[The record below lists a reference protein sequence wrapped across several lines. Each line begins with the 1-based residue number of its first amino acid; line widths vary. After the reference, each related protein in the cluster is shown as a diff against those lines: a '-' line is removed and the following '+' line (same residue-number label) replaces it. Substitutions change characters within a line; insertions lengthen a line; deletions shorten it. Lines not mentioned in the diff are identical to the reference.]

1 MDRRTF
7 LKGAGLAAATALGAG
22 PRPAGS
28 RAAWPGS
35 KPSAPPNILFIMVDQ
50 LRYPQWFPSQ
60 DVLDGL
66 LPGMARLRDGAV
78 SFGQHYTAAN
88 ACTPA
93 RSCLLTGLYAH
104 QTGCLL
110 TATKPGGPSSAQ
122 TTAQPAQS
130 LRLYPGFSTWGA
142 MLRRFG
148 YKTTWFGKWHLSDDC
163 NLEPYGFGGGTCPS
177 PNGLP
182 GQGFSV
188 DPQIADQFSAWFD
201 GQGGTEPWC
210 TAVSFVNPH
219 DISWYYRYSLAVL
232 GERNPPSVFNSLP
245 PNFETAQNLDDR
257 QKPRLQLS
265 LQNTANAAFGPLPF
279 SGQNFEFGWLRM
291 LDLYLQLQR
300 YVDAQIGNVLDALEA
315 SPNIAARTIVVFTS
329 DHGEYGGSHGLRGKG
344 GAAYDEAIR
353 VPLYVKDPTG
363 RWARQATQERTAL
376 TSSVDIAPLLLTL
389 ASGGNALRKDPR
401 YAHLAGRLDLAAL
414 LHNPRARGRSYV
426 LHTTDE
432 TFAEGGATASYA
444 KGVPAHVIGY
454 RTATAK
460 LGLYSLWKQ
469 NTLDIVTSGQ
479 ELECYDYKTPR
490 GRMELDNVAASNP
503 VLCDKLLNTLV
514 HDAIPHELR
523 RPLPDSLRAAQQ
535 AGFQEYLAA
544 AQATTASS

>member
-7 LKGAGLAAATALGAG
+7 LKGAGLAAAAALGAG

-28 RAAWPGS
+28 RAAWPASG
-35 KPSAPPNILFIMVDQ
+35 PATPPNILFIMVDQ

-60 DVLDGL
+60 DTLDGL
-66 LPGMARLRDGAV
+66 LPGMARLRQGAV

-93 RSCLLTGLYAH
+93 RACLLTGLYTH

-110 TATKPGGPSSAQ
+110 TATKSGGPSS
-122 TTAQPAQS
+122 AQPAQS
-130 LRLYPGFSTWGA
+130 LRLYPGFPTWGA

-148 YKTTWFGKWHLSDDC
+148 YKTNWFGKWHLSNECD
-163 NLEPYGFGGGTCPS
+163 LQPYGFSGGTCPS

-182 GQGFSV
+182 GQGLAV
-188 DPQIADQFSAWFD
+188 DPQIATQFSNWFD
-201 GQGGTEPWC
+201 GQGGTGPWC

-219 DISWYYRYSLAVL
+219 DISWYYRYSLAVA
-232 GERNPPSVFNSLP
+232 GERNPPALFKSLP
-245 PNFETAQNLDDR
+245 PNFETAQNLSDR
-257 QKPRLQLS
+257 QKPRLQS
-265 LQNTANAAFGPLPF
+265 ALQDAANSAFGLLPF

-291 LDLYLQLQR
+291 LDLYVQLQR

-315 SPNIAARTIVVFTS
+315 SPDIAARTIVVFTA

-344 GAAYDEAIR
+344 GGVYDEAIR

-363 RWARQATQERTAL
+363 QWTRQTSRERTAL
-376 TSSVDIAPLLLTL
+376 TSSVDVAPLLLTL
-389 ASGGNALRKDPR
+389 ASGGNAWRKEPR
-401 YAHLAGRLDLAAL
+401 YAHLAGRPDLAAL
-414 LHNPRARGRSYV
+414 LRDPRARGRAYV

-444 KGVPAHVIGY
+444 RGVPAHVIGY

-460 LGLYSLWKQ
+460 LGLYSNWKP
-469 NTLDIVTSGQ
+469 NALDIVTAGQ
-479 ELECYDYKTPR
+479 ELECYDYRTP
-490 GRMELDNVAASNP
+490 GGAMELDNVAPTNP
-503 VLCDKLLNTLV
+503 ALCDTLLHTLV

-523 RPLPDSLRAAQQ
+523 RPLPNSLRAAQK
-535 AGFQEYLAA
+535 AGFQEYLAVA
-544 AQATTASS
+544 RATTANA